1 MSSIYHQPYRK
12 LVYKKVY
19 KQVYKQTIMYYNL
32 TISTEGGD
40 VVKHLRVA
48 ADVEI
53 IQELLGLSVAELAQQ
68 LGVTH
73 QSIYNWKTNEE
84 QVTAKNL
91 EKIYDFAYSK
101 NIRLNKIKEQPGTRF
116 FSTAPRHTLMVRFLW
131 KKPRTETTSAED
143 STVEKVWSSR
153 QCLFQT
159 SLRPLCTSLT
169 LIQPA

>member
-12 LVYKKVY
+12 LVCKKVY

-32 TISTEGGD
+32 TISTEGVD
-40 VVKHLRVA
+40 VVKHFRVA

-84 QVTAKNL
+84 QVTVHSAAPNGSWCGDQRQL
-91 EKIYDFAYSK
+91 SAA
-101 NIRLNKIKEQPGTRF
+101 NGTLN
-116 FSTAPRHTLMVRFLW
+116 
-131 KKPRTETTSAED
+131 
-143 STVEKVWSSR
+143 
-153 QCLFQT
+153 
-159 SLRPLCTSLT
+159 
-169 LIQPA
+169 